1 MNSAATPITVS
12 LVHLPDAPD
21 ASGEPMVGLL
31 VSTGPINTKRRPLL
45 RIFPTVA
52 AALTAKRALE
62 GSR

>member
-1 MNSAATPITVS
+1 MSPDAAPISVS
-12 LVHLPDAPD
+12 LVHLPDAQD
-21 ASGEPMVGLL
+21 DTGEPMVGLL
-31 VSTGPINTKRRPLL
+31 VSTGPANTKRRPLL